1 MTPKL
6 KFVEGEKVL
15 CFHGPLI
22 YEAKALKSTVTKDKQ
37 IKYYIHY
44 AGWNKNWDEWVPE
57 NRVLKYNEANV
68 QRQKEVYKQH
78 SNAAGKNKKTT
89 PKGKKGDAAVGVAS
103 KDGTASGSSESR
115 ASTPSKELNTTPL
128 AAPASSSRSNRIK
141 PTTSTPLPK
150 DSEGGIF
157 PKEES
162 NTPSGTNKDDAAK
175 EEPPKKKRGGST
187 SNASDKSNS
196 SAASTSNNTSSTP
209 AATSNT
215 AVGGAAIHSR
225 LDTCVESEETFLS
238 KVEVKIKIPD
248 ELKQCLADDWDAIT
262 RQHKLLD
269 IPAKITVQDIVDQY
283 IAFKKTSKSTNASK
297 EVAINDVL
305 NGVVEYFNVMIG
317 SQLLYKFERPQYAEI
332 LQQHPETPLSKLYG
346 GFHLLR
352 LFVKLGSMLGFSA
365 LDEKSMQM
373 LLVHLHDFLKFLVKN
388 SATYFSMTNFVN
400 VSPEYHRN
408 TQ

>member
-6 KFVEGEKVL
+6 KFAEGEKVL

-22 YEAKALKSTVTKDKQ
+22 YEAKALKSTITKDKQ

-68 QRQKEVYKQH
+68 QRQKEVFKQH
-78 SNAAGKNKKTT
+78 SNAAGKNKKST
-89 PKGKKGDAAVGVAS
+89 PKGKKGEGAGATS

-115 ASTPSKELNTTPL
+115 ASTPSKDLNTTPL
-128 AAPASSSRSNRIK
+128 AAPSTSGRGNRSK
-141 PTTSTPLPK
+141 PTTSTPVAK
-150 DSEGGIF
+150 DSDGSA
-157 PKEES
+157 KED
-162 NTPSGTNKDDAAK
+162 TTAPSAGNKDETTK

-187 SNASDKSNS
+187 SNASDKSNGS
-196 SAASTSNNTSSTP
+196 GVGTSNNPITPASTSTSTGNSLQ
-209 AATSNT
+209 N
-215 AVGGAAIHSR
+215 R
-225 LDTCVESEETFLS
+225 LDTCVENEETFLS

>member
-6 KFVEGEKVL
+6 KFAEGEKVL

-22 YEAKALKSTVTKDKQ
+22 YEAKALKSTITKDKQ

-68 QRQKEVYKQH
+68 QRQKEVFKQH
-78 SNAAGKNKKTT
+78 SNAAGKNKKST
-89 PKGKKGDAAVGVAS
+89 PKGKKGEGAGATS

-115 ASTPSKELNTTPL
+115 ASTPSKDLNTTPL
-128 AAPASSSRSNRIK
+128 AAPSTSGRGNRSK
-141 PTTSTPLPK
+141 PTTSTPVAK
-150 DSEGGIF
+150 DSDGSA
-157 PKEES
+157 KED
-162 NTPSGTNKDDAAK
+162 TTAPSAGNKDETTK

-187 SNASDKSNS
+187 SNASDKSNGS
-196 SAASTSNNTSSTP
+196 GVGTSNNPITTPASTSTSTGNSLQ
-209 AATSNT
+209 N
-215 AVGGAAIHSR
+215 R
-225 LDTCVESEETFLS
+225 LDTCVENEETFLS

>member
-22 YEAKALKSTVTKDKQ
+22 YEAKALKSTITKDKQ

-78 SNAAGKNKKTT
+78 SNAAGKNKKST
-89 PKGKKGDAAVGVAS
+89 PKGKKGEGAGATS

-115 ASTPSKELNTTPL
+115 ASTPSKDLNTTPL
-128 AAPASSSRSNRIK
+128 AAPSTSGRSNRSK
-141 PTTSTPLPK
+141 PTTSTPVAK
-150 DSEGGIF
+150 DSDG
-157 PKEES
+157 
-162 NTPSGTNKDDAAK
+162 SGKDDTTAAAASNKDETIKD
-175 EEPPKKKRGGST
+175 EPPKKKRGGST
-187 SNASDKSNS
+187 SNASDKSNGSGAGTS
-196 SAASTSNNTSSTP
+196 SNTISTP
-209 AATSNT
+209 AASSTSIGSTGSSHQN
-215 AVGGAAIHSR
+215 R
-225 LDTCVESEETFLS
+225 LDTCVENEETFLS

>member
-6 KFVEGEKVL
+6 KFAEGEKVL

-22 YEAKALKSTVTKDKQ
+22 YEAKALKSTITKDKQ

-78 SNAAGKNKKTT
+78 SNAAGKNKKST
-89 PKGKKGDAAVGVAS
+89 PKGKKGEGAGATT

-115 ASTPSKELNTTPL
+115 ASTPSKDLNTTPL
-128 AAPASSSRSNRIK
+128 AAPSTSGRGNRSK
-141 PTTSTPLPK
+141 PTTSTPVAK
-150 DSEGGIF
+150 DSDSSA
-157 PKEES
+157 KDDS
-162 NTPSGTNKDDAAK
+162 TAAAASNKDETTKD
-175 EEPPKKKRGGST
+175 EPPKKKRGGST
-187 SNASDKSNS
+187 SNASDKSNGSGAGS
-196 SAASTSNNTSSTP
+196 SSNAITTP
-209 AATSNT
+209 AATGTSIGSAGSSHQN
-215 AVGGAAIHSR
+215 R
-225 LDTCVESEETFLS
+225 LDTCVENEETFLS